1 MNVEYEV
8 MLKIVPDPPSC
19 AESPHLLEDTLVQAT
34 EYVMCALAV
43 AHQSF
48 SHLPKS
54 AATLVMLTMMHELD
68 AIRTLLDSAL
78 AQLQMSARPPS
89 YTLH

>member
-1 MNVEYEV
+1 
-8 MLKIVPDPPSC
+8 
-19 AESPHLLEDTLVQAT
+19 
-34 EYVMCALAV
+34 MCALAV

-54 AATLVMLTMMHELD
+54 LATLVMLTMMHELD
-68 AIRTLLDSAL
+68 ATRMLLESAL
-78 AQLQMSARPPS
+78 AQLQMSERPPS

>member
-1 MNVEYEV
+1 
-8 MLKIVPDPPSC
+8 
-19 AESPHLLEDTLVQAT
+19 
-34 EYVMCALAV
+34 MCALAV

-54 AATLVMLTMMHELD
+54 PATLVMLTMMHELD
-68 AIRTLLDSAL
+68 ATRTLLESAL

>member
-1 MNVEYEV
+1 
-8 MLKIVPDPPSC
+8 MLKIAPDPLPST
-19 AESPHLLEDTLVQAT
+19 ESPHLLEDTLFQAY

-43 AHQSF
+43 AHQLF

-54 AATLVMLTMMHELD
+54 PATLVMLTMMHELD
-68 AIRTLLDSAL
+68 ATRMLLESAL
-78 AQLQMSARPPS
+78 AQLQMSERPPS

>member
-1 MNVEYEV
+1 
-8 MLKIVPDPPSC
+8 MLKIVPDPPHST
-19 AESPHLLEDTLVQAT
+19 ESPHFLEDTLVHAT

-43 AHQSF
+43 THQSLT
-48 SHLPKS
+48 HLPKS
-54 AATLVMLTMMHELD
+54 PATLVMLTVMHELD
-68 AIRTLLDSAL
+68 ATRTLLESAL